1 MLEDPRF
8 VRGSLFLDVELQ
20 WIHHTTW
27 HTTSTAGHAVVNIMT
42 NITISV
48 SMLMYID
55 VLGTMLLQ
63 STLCSLFLL
72 TPAGRH
78 TPTQYEGNFNEFVQI
93 AIIIPEVVPKKIKS
107 PNERGHRYLS

>member
-1 MLEDPRF
+1 MLENPRF

-93 AIIIPEVVPKKIKS
+93 AIIIPEVVPKK
-107 PNERGHRYLS
+107 

>member
-1 MLEDPRF
+1 
-8 VRGSLFLDVELQ
+8 
-20 WIHHTTW
+20 
-27 HTTSTAGHAVVNIMT
+27 MT

-78 TPTQYEGNFNEFVQI
+78 TPTQYEGNFNEFVHVGGGGLRQI
-93 AIIIPEVVPKKIKS
+93 GSVMTVTFLIVGQSCHLKCRTS
-107 PNERGHRYLS
+107 DL

>member
-1 MLEDPRF
+1 MEQNGHKLVLVVPGRVANYHTHIVDVREPWF

-42 NITISV
+42 NIIISV

-55 VLGTMLLQ
+55 VLGAKT
-63 STLCSLFLL
+63 
-72 TPAGRH
+72 
-78 TPTQYEGNFNEFVQI
+78 
-93 AIIIPEVVPKKIKS
+93 IKS
-107 PNERGHRYLS
+107 PNER